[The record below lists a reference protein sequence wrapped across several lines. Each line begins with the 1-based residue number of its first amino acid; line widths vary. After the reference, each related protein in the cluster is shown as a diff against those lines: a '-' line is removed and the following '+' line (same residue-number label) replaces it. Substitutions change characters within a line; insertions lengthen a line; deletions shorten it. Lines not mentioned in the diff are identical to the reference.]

1 MAGALTCPEP
11 YPLPLR
17 FSSLRAPFW
26 GDKLLSLNLSE
37 DSFFGDLV
45 SVPAAA
51 AVTSK
56 ALRLAQGR
64 AEGFNGVPLANRD
77 EQDPRT
83 CVHKVVCCEQRKS
96 IASSLGAEQNVPA
109 SCLKDARTAHTS

>member
-1 MAGALTCPEP
+1 MYSNMAAALTCPAP

-51 AVTSK
+51 AETSK
-56 ALRLAQGR
+56 ALRLAENR

-83 CVHKVVCCEQRKS
+83 CIQEIVCCEQ
-96 IASSLGAEQNVPA
+96 Q
-109 SCLKDARTAHTS
+109 